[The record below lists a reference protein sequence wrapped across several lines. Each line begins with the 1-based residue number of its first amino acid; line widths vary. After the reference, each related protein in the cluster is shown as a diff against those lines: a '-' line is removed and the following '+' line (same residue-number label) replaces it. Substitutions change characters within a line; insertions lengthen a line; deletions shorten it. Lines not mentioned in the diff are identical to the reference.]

1 MTASAQVGGP
11 VGEAAV
17 VVDPF
22 GREAARSASGLLA
35 ELNHPDGLSA
45 ADVHVARR
53 LAALGDCEDE
63 RVLVAAALAVRAV
76 RQGSV
81 CLDLGSPRVSELL
94 GDVAWDVEGWRAALL
109 ASPLVRD
116 TESDAVTPLVLDE
129 HRLYLDRYWAE
140 EGQVVRDLRGRG
152 ASAPPLHE
160 QLEDALGRYFPPA
173 SDGQVDGYSD
183 QRAAAE
189 AACRGWTTVVTG
201 GPGTGKTTTI
211 ARLLG
216 VMLDREPGLRI
227 ALAAPTGR
235 AAARMGEAI
244 AHATSL
250 DDFPEGEVKQRVAA
264 LSASTLHRL
273 LGWLPG
279 RRTFRHDRANRLPY
293 DVVVVDETSMVSLTL
308 MARLLDAM
316 RPHARLVLV
325 GDADQLAS
333 VDAGAVLGDLV
344 TGLGEHGP
352 AEVRTLTHSHRFG
365 SGIGELA
372 DAIRDNDPDRVI
384 ELLTGGSSG
393 DEVEGTVELARLED
407 VEPQLID
414 HAARLQERAAAGDAR
429 GALEVL
435 DEHRLL
441 CAHRE
446 GPFGAGFWNRRI
458 ERALADRQRRGSL
471 GSWYVGRPVIVTE
484 NDYGLRLYNGD
495 LAVVVASED
504 PDQVSLEAVLASGA
518 GEVRR
523 LAVGRLPEV
532 RSAHAMTVHRS
543 QGSQVRDVTVL
554 LPDDASR
561 LLTRQLLYTAVTR
574 ATHRVRVVGTEDA
587 VRAAVG
593 TAVQRASGLAERL
606 TAHRRDRGSTSNS

>member
-1 MTASAQVGGP
+1 MTASAPANESANEQ
-11 VGEAAV
+11 
-17 VVDPF
+17 VDPF
-22 GREAARSASGLLA
+22 GRDMARSASGLLA
-35 ELNHPDGLSA
+35 ELNHPDGLAA

-53 LAALGDCEDE
+53 LAALGGCEDE
-63 RVLVAAALAVRAV
+63 RVLVAAALTVRAV

-81 CLDLGSPRVSELL
+81 CLDLDSPRVAELL
-94 GDVAWDVEGWRAALL
+94 GEHAWGADQWRAALL
-109 ASPLVRD
+109 ASPLVR
-116 TESDAVTPLVLDE
+116 EAASDAVTPLVLDE

-140 EGQVVRDLRGRG
+140 EGQVVRDLRARG
-152 ASAPPLHE
+152 EAAPSLPHGVEETL
-160 QLEDALGRYFPPA
+160 ARYFPA
-173 SDGQVDGYSD
+173 AAEGETDGYAD

-189 AACRGWTTVVTG
+189 AACHAWTTVVTG

-216 VMLDREPGLRI
+216 VLLEREPGLRV

-235 AAARMGEAI
+235 AAARRGEAI
-244 AHATSL
+244 TQATSRA
-250 DDFPEGEVKQRVAA
+250 DFPAGEVKERVAA
-264 LSASTLHRL
+264 LSASTVHRL
-273 LGWLPG
+273 LGWMPA
-279 RRTFRHDRANRLPY
+279 RRTFRHHRANRLPY

-344 TGLGEHGP
+344 AGLGEHGP
-352 AEVRTLTHSHRFG
+352 AQVRTLTHSHRFG
-365 SGIGELA
+365 SDIGDLA
-372 DAIRDNDPDRVI
+372 TAIRDDQPDRVLELLEQGGGGSDPSI
-384 ELLTGGSSG
+384 EL
-393 DEVEGTVELARLED
+393 V
-407 VEPQLID
+407 
-414 HAARLQERAAAGDAR
+414 ERAADVEEQLITHAVAMRRAALDGDAA
-429 GALEVL
+429 GALQLL

-446 GPFGAGFWNRRI
+446 GPFGAGYWNRRI
-458 ERALADRQRRGSL
+458 ERALADAEQRGSL
-471 GSWYVGRPVIVTE
+471 GTWYAGRPVIVAE

-495 LAVVVASED
+495 LAVVVAVED
-504 PDQVSLEAVLASGA
+504 QDQMRLEAVLASGGTDA
-518 GEVRR
+518 PRR
-523 LAVGRLPEV
+523 LAIGRLPDV

-574 ATHRVRVVGTEDA
+574 ATHRVRVVGTEDS

-593 TAVQRASGLAERL
+593 TDVPRASGLAERL
-606 TAHRRDRGSTSNS
+606 TR